1 MSPAPV
7 SLREYRDLLS
17 RAGLLAADAAPLPEG
32 ADRLLTGLCY
42 DSRAVQPG
50 DLFVCKGNAFKEEY
64 LDQAIQNGAAAYV
77 SERDFGRT
85 VPCLKVSDVR
95 FALGLLADRFFGH
108 PSGRLMIAGVTG
120 TKGKT
125 TVTHMMRA
133 CLDRCGVKSGVIG
146 TVGAYYGDKFI
157 PTVNTTPESYET
169 QKLLREMADAGCKV
183 ACMEVSSLGLKSHR
197 VDGIRFDTAVFT
209 NLSPDHIGGAEHD
222 SFEEYAYWKK
232 QLFHGCGRALLNA
245 DDPFSQEIIAELDC
259 PYQTF
264 SVGEA
269 ADFSAE
275 NVERLRADNF
285 FGVGFTCRT
294 GDGVYDVKTA
304 MPGFFSVYN
313 ALAAFGVCVNLGAKP
328 EQAAAA
334 LETAKVRGRNECI
347 EVPADYDVIIDYAH
361 NGQSF
366 HSVIDTF
373 SEYDH
378 NRIIT
383 VFGSVGDRAQLRREE
398 MGLLSGA
405 RADLSIITTD
415 DPGYEDPAAI
425 CEEIAGFVKKAGGA
439 YEIIVDRA
447 EAVRYALSIAEK
459 GDIVLLLGKGH
470 ETAQKVKGEKVP
482 YSDYETVYDYFNN

>member
-1 MSPAPV
+1 M
-7 SLREYRDLLS
+7 LLS
-17 RAGLLAADAAPLPEG
+17 QILSGISYECAGDVNVDIADIV
-32 ADRLLTGLCY
+32 Y
-42 DSRAVQPG
+42 DSRKAAPG
-50 DLFVCKGNAFKEEY
+50 TLFAALCGAFSDGHDY
-64 LDQAIQNGAAAYV
+64 ANGAYLRGARAFLTQKDVELPADALVVKTADTRAA
-77 SERDFGRT
+77 
-85 VPCLKVSDVR
+85 
-95 FALGLLADRFFGH
+95 LAVLSGNFFGH
-108 PSGRLMIAGVTG
+108 PDRELAVIGVTG

-133 CLDRCGVKSGVIG
+133 CLDRCGIKSGVIG
-146 TVGAYYGDKFI
+146 TVGAYYGDQFI

-232 QLFHGCGRALLNA
+232 QLFKGCGRALLNA
-245 DDPFSQEIIAELDC
+245 DDPFSQAIIAELDC

-269 ADFSAE
+269 ADYSAE
-275 NVERLRADNF
+275 NMERLRADNF
-285 FGVGFTCRT
+285 FGVGFTLRT

-313 ALAAFGVCVNLGAKP
+313 ALAAFGVCVDLGAKP

-334 LETAKVRGRNECI
+334 LETAKVRGRNECV

-366 HSVIDTF
+366 RSVIDTF
-373 SEYDH
+373 GEYEH

-383 VFGSVGDRAQLRREE
+383 VFGSVGDRAQLRRRE
-398 MGLLSGA
+398 MGEVSGKL
-405 RADLSIITTD
+405 ADLSVITTD
-415 DPGYEDPAAI
+415 DPGFEDPLAI
-425 CEEIAGFVKKAGGA
+425 AEEIASFVEKAGGK
-439 YEIIVDRA
+439 YQIVADRTQ
-447 EAVRYALSIAEK
+447 AVAYALSVARK
-459 GDIVLLLGKGH
+459 GDIVLILGKGH
-470 ETAQKVKGEKVP
+470 ETCQKVRGEKVW
-482 YSDYETVYDYFNN
+482 YSDHEAVASFFADAKKE

>member
-1 MSPAPV
+1 M
-7 SLREYRDLLS
+7 
-17 RAGLLAADAAPLPEG
+17 LLAQILSGISYDCSGDVNIDIADIV
-32 ADRLLTGLCY
+32 Y
-42 DSRAVQPG
+42 DSRKAAPG
-50 DLFVCKGNAFKEEY
+50 TLFVALCGAFSDGHDYAEGAYLRGARAFLVQKDVALPADALVVKTADTRAALAVLSGN
-64 LDQAIQNGAAAYV
+64 
-77 SERDFGRT
+77 
-85 VPCLKVSDVR
+85 
-95 FALGLLADRFFGH
+95 FFGH
-108 PSGRLMIAGVTG
+108 PDRELAVIGVTG

-133 CLDRCGVKSGVIG
+133 CLDRCGIKSGVIG
-146 TVGAYYGDKFI
+146 TVGAYYGDTFV

-169 QKLLREMADAGCKV
+169 QKLLREMADAGCRV

-197 VDGIRFDTAVFT
+197 VDGIRFHTAVFT

-269 ADFSAE
+269 ADFSASD
-275 NVERLRADNF
+275 VQRLRADNF
-285 FGVGFTCRT
+285 FGVGFTCHT
-294 GDGVYDVKTA
+294 KDGAYPVKSA

-313 ALAAFGVCVNLGAKP
+313 ALAAFGVCVGLDAKP

-334 LETAKVRGRNECI
+334 MAAAKVRGRNECI

-366 HSVIDTF
+366 RSVIDTF
-373 SEYDH
+373 AEYDH

-383 VFGSVGDRAQLRREE
+383 VFGSVGDRAQLRRRE
-398 MGLLSGA
+398 MGEVSG
-405 RADLSIITTD
+405 RLADLSVVTTD
-415 DPGYEDPAAI
+415 DPGFEDPQAI
-425 CEEIAGFVKKAGGA
+425 AEEIASYVKKAGGV
-439 YEIIVDRA
+439 YRIIVDR
-447 EAVRYALSIAEK
+447 EQAVACALSEARK
-459 GDIVLLLGKGH
+459 GDIVLILGKGH
-470 ETAQKVKGEKVP
+470 ETYQKVRGEKVY
-482 YSDYETVYDYFNN
+482 YSDHEAVAAYFAGK